1 MKLFLIEYQDPNT
14 GKLKE
19 PYLVGESGLYDFAK
33 YFTAYIDENFKE
45 DLIVDVLENEYG
57 YTITEINNTYDILN
71 MFDMLK
77 MQYMNH

>member
-33 YFTAYIDENFKE
+33 YFTAYIDDSFQE
-45 DLIVDVLENEYG
+45 DMIIDVLENEYG

-77 MQYMNH
+77 IEYMNH

>member
-1 MKLFLIEYQDPNT
+1 MKLFLIEYQYPNT

-33 YFTAYIDENFKE
+33 YFTGYIDENFE
-45 DLIVDVLENEYG
+45 EELVVDILENEHG
-57 YTITEINNTYDILN
+57 YTITEISNTYDILN